1 MEHRFYHDFSIDHD
15 KQFRKTAGSVLKPA
29 CYQITSNQA
38 FRLDETRRASFNY
51 LVKHYTQIWVVES
64 P

>member
-1 MEHRFYHDFSIDHD
+1 MDHD
-15 KQFRKTAGSVLKPA
+15 KQFRKTAASVLKPA

-38 FRLDETRRASFNY
+38 FRLDDTRRASLNC
-51 LVKHYTQIWVVES
+51 LVKHYTQIWIVES